1 MLPLQTNKLL
11 PKLDARLAAAAAYVR
26 PGSTAADVG
35 CDHGLL
41 SVHLAA
47 KHICKKVIAC
57 DISEK
62 PLRQAAQNL
71 ALHAPGE
78 NAECRLGNG
87 LSVLRPGE
95 AQDIILAGI
104 SGVTIT
110 QILAAAPDFW
120 RADTRFIFVPS
131 AKHAVL
137 RRYLCE
143 NGFSLLGE
151 TPVQAA
157 GRFYT
162 VLCAQYTGCAETPTP
177 LFCAVGF
184 AANGTPAAQGYLKKE
199 AGRIRKEAQGAS
211 GRQRAELEE
220 LARLVEQEAK
230 RCQP

>member
-1 MLPLQTNKLL
+1 MPPLQTNKLL

-26 PGSTAADVG
+26 PGGTAADVG

-47 KHICKKVIAC
+47 NHICKKVIAC

-95 AQDIILAGI
+95 AQDIILAGM
-104 SGVTIT
+104 SGVTIA
-110 QILAAAPDFW
+110 QILDAAPEF
-120 RADTRFIFVPS
+120 RQTDTRFIFVPS

-137 RRYLCE
+137 RQYLCE
-143 NGFSLLGE
+143 NGFSLLSE

-162 VLCAQYTGCAETPTP
+162 VLCAQYTGRAQTPTP
-177 LFCAVGF
+177 LFCAVGL
-184 AANGTPAAQGYLKKE
+184 AATGTPAAQGYLKKE
-199 AGRIRKEAQGAS
+199 AGCIRKQARGAAGRRRADLEA
-211 GRQRAELEE
+211 
-220 LARLVEQEAK
+220 LAHLVEQEAE